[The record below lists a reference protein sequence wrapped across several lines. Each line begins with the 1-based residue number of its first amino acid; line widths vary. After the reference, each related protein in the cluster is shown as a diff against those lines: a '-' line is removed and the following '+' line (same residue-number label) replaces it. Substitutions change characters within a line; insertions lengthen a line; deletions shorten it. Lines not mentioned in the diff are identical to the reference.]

1 MQPHHLPLDSPYR
14 FEGVDRIVVFADVH
28 GAYDQLVALLRETA
42 VVDDSLHWRG
52 GKTHLVGLG
61 DVVDRG
67 ADSRKAL
74 DLLMRLEKEAETA
87 GGAVHVLLGNHEVMN
102 IVGDLRY
109 VSPAEYAAF
118 SGEQDAAL
126 RDATWRAIIEKDPAA
141 SRTEF
146 DTAFPAGY
154 FGHVQAFS
162 PDGQYGRWL
171 MEKPYLI
178 VINDTAF
185 VHAGLSP
192 MVAANG
198 LEATNQALHAQLR
211 NYLDTWRSTAQEL
224 GLVRPIGFQERPETL
239 AAMQALPQSETI
251 AKLRDGELFS
261 PAGPTWYRGQ
271 ALCYR
276 YTETEN
282 LENSLAK
289 LGVKRVVEGHTVS
302 PSGRVLSR
310 FEGRVVL
317 LDTGMLEPVYKGRAS
332 AFVFE
337 AGTWSVA
344 YAGRARPALPTGS
357 SVACS
362 RSAATWTG

>member
-1 MQPHHLPLDSPYR
+1 MRRQLIAAAVLLLHAAASPALESPYR
-14 FEGVDRIVVFADVH
+14 FEGVDRLVVFADVH

-42 VVDDSLHWRG
+42 VVDESLHWRG

-118 SGEQDAAL
+118 SGEQDATL

-141 SRTEF
+141 SRAEF

-192 MVAANG
+192 MVASQRTRGN
-198 LEATNQALHAQLR
+198 E
-211 NYLDTWRSTAQEL
+211 
-224 GLVRPIGFQERPETL
+224 P
-239 AAMQALPQSETI
+239 
-251 AKLRDGELFS
+251 S
-261 PAGPTWYRGQ
+261 PACATTKLPRHL
-271 ALCYR
+271 ALD
-276 YTETEN
+276 
-282 LENSLAK
+282 
-289 LGVKRVVEGHTVS
+289 G
-302 PSGRVLSR
+302 
-310 FEGRVVL
+310 
-317 LDTGMLEPVYKGRAS
+317 
-332 AFVFE
+332 
-337 AGTWSVA
+337 AGTRPGAADWIPGA
-344 YAGRARPALPTGS
+344 ARDPRGDAGTSAVRDDREITGWHI
-357 SVACS
+357 VHA
-362 RSAATWTG
+362 